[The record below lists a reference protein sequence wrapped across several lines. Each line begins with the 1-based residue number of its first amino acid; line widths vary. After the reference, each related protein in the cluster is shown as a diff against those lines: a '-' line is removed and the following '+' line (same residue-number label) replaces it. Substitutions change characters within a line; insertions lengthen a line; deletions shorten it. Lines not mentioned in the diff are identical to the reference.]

1 MRDRTLGAEAGGTSV
16 PPQSKDR
23 IMNWQTGPCET
34 VGRQKGKENAFHLV
48 PERMFSFLPV
58 EKTEKRALRVAGRL
72 AESIVDG
79 PGLRYVLF
87 TQGCPHQCP
96 GCHNPDTHDFSG
108 GALLS
113 QEAILEDIQKNP
125 LTRGVTFSGG
135 EPFCQSEALTPLAA
149 ALKSLGYHLM
159 AYSGYWMETL
169 LRQPASQPFL
179 ALLDI
184 VVDGPFIWAERSME
198 LQFRGS
204 RNQRII
210 DVPAT
215 LCSGN
220 IVLHPLHKK

>member
-1 MRDRTLGAEAGGTSV
+1 
-16 PPQSKDR
+16 
-23 IMNWQTGPCET
+23 MNWQTGPFEK
-34 VGRQKGKENAFHLV
+34 VGRQNEAEHAFRLA

-58 EKTEKRALRVAGRL
+58 KKTEERGLRVAGRQ

-87 TQGCPHQCP
+87 TQGCPHHCP
-96 GCHNPDTHDFSG
+96 GCHNPDTHDFAG
-108 GALLS
+108 GTMLTL
-113 QEAILEDIQKNP
+113 EAILEDIRKNP

-135 EPFCQSEALTPLAA
+135 EPFCQSEALTPLAT

-169 LRQPASQPFL
+169 LRQPESRSFL

-184 VVDGPFIWAERSME
+184 VVDGPFVLAERSLE
-198 LQFRGS
+198 LKFRGS

-215 LCSGN
+215 LCSGD
-220 IVLHPLHKK
+220 IVLHPLHRE